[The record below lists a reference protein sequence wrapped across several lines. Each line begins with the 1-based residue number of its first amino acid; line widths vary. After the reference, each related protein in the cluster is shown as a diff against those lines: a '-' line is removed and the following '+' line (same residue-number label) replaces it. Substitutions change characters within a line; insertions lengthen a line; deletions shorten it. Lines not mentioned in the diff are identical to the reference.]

1 MIVRS
6 WEERENSLYY
16 FEGLHRDRLDLLID
30 MLMFKVENENRL
42 SDLKLFNIDFEKEK
56 CNKYCL
62 QAAFKGKNKDKYN
75 MLIVENIEEW
85 QDI

>member
-30 MLMFKVENENRL
+30 MLLFKVENENRL

-62 QAAFKGKNKDKYN
+62 QTTFKGKNKDKYY